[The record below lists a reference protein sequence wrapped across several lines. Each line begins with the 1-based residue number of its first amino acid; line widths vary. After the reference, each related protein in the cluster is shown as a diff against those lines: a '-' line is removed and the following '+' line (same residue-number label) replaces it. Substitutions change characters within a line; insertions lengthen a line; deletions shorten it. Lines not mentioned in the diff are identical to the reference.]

1 MYPQPPGTLFIIPI
15 LSYYIIFFALFYLFA
30 LFSNSKFTLLKLL
43 FIAIFGLIITIP
55 LTMTYFYFTKN
66 VYVTREDEIKN
77 NKVNSIASAKD
88 SIKNTLGP
96 NAKIKI
102 IDDMV
107 IGIIVDVMSRDAREN
122 LFDNVDAND
131 HVVTEE
137 NEGL

>member
-66 VYVTREDEIKN
+66 
-77 NKVNSIASAKD
+77 
-88 SIKNTLGP
+88 
-96 NAKIKI
+96 
-102 IDDMV
+102 
-107 IGIIVDVMSRDAREN
+107 
-122 LFDNVDAND
+122 
-131 HVVTEE
+131 
-137 NEGL
+137 